1 MGPKVGRP
9 PKENP
14 KNMKINVRLT
24 EETAKDLEECAEALQ
39 ISRASVIEKG
49 VKLVKASLKK
59 K

>member
-1 MGPKVGRP
+1 MAGP

-39 ISRASVIEKG
+39 ISRRKRHRKRGQIGKGKPKKEIE
-49 VKLVKASLKK
+49 
-59 K
+59 

>member
-1 MGPKVGRP
+1 MSPKMGRP

-14 KNMKINVRLT
+14 KKMKINVRLT

-49 VKLVKASLKK
+49 VRLVKASLKK

>member
-1 MGPKVGRP
+1 MGPKMGRP

>member
-9 PKENP
+9 PKENL

>member
-1 MGPKVGRP
+1 MSPKMGRP

-49 VKLVKASLKK
+49 VRLVKASLKK

>member
-1 MGPKVGRP
+1 MGPKMGRP

-24 EETAKDLEECAEALQ
+24 EETAKDLEECAKALQ

>member
-1 MGPKVGRP
+1 MGPKMGRP

-24 EETAKDLEECAEALQ
+24 EETAKDLEECAKALQ

-59 K
+59 

>member
-1 MGPKVGRP
+1 MGPKMGRP

-49 VKLVKASLKK
+49 IKLVKASLKK

>member
-1 MGPKVGRP
+1 MGPKIGRP

-24 EETAKDLEECAEALQ
+24 EEAAKDLEECAEALQ

>member
-1 MGPKVGRP
+1 MSTKMGRP

-49 VKLVKASLKK
+49 VRLVKASLKK